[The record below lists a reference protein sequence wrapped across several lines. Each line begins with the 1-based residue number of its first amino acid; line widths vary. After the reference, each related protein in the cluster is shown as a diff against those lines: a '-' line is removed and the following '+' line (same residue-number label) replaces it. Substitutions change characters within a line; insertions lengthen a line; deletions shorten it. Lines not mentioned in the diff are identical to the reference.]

1 MVDPI
6 KLNQTLTATA
16 HALDGLGDRVGQSVT
31 QGNEILADLN
41 PQLPQIRYDTQ
52 RVADLA
58 GVYGNAA
65 PDLFDGL
72 ENAVTTAATLNEQ
85 QANLD
90 ETLLAEDH
98 PRSVARP
105 VSGAGHRRVHRAVQ
119 PLRARAAD
127 VHRICLGT
135 PDRGVHDQPLA
146 SPPT

>member
-16 HALDGLGDRVGQSVT
+16 RADGLGDASAIGHTRHSD
-31 QGNEILADLN
+31 ILADLN

-58 GVYGNAA
+58 DVYGNAA

-90 ETLLAEDH
+90 
-98 PRSVARP
+98 
-105 VSGAGHRRVHRAVQ
+105 
-119 PLRARAAD
+119 
-127 VHRICLGT
+127 
-135 PDRGVHDQPLA
+135 
-146 SPPT
+146 